1 MAGSAASSVLPA
13 SQPASGLRRSSRST
27 IKRVFSVDDLEVLQS
42 TDNSLTDKT
51 DKPSGSYIVVNS
63 NRRRKLKQQSSHI
76 SSQQSTQSQSITTPS
91 HNDVTVENDVG
102 TAHCNEHAI
111 SDKATVSSGKGNVV
125 LTCHEFTAM
134 SEEIRSLKATVTN
147 LRLQLDSVL
156 SFLGIVSDNSIAAH
170 DFPPLTGTHPVQR
183 DINVNS
189 RYATADTANN
199 ISHSQ
204 QSEQSYA
211 NVARKSAAFSA
222 PFRNAV
228 VSAVYADFEEK
239 DRRAKNIVISGLCT
253 SSQSDKVSVENLCN
267 SEFGFTPRIV
277 KCRRLGLPRDGR
289 VQPLLVVLETVN
301 DSEFLIK
308 NARCLRRSADPV
320 IRDSVYINPD
330 LTKAEA
336 LTAYHRRCRR
346 RELAAA
352 RSATRVQ
359 ATQPV
364 RHSSITAPEPT
375 HSQGDASNHQL
386 VASDHSNPQ
395 STAVLNTQSPSTVYQ
410 PVSTIDLHNTS
421 DDIINLAVTP
431 TPISPPSVDLQERTT
446 NEPNKLSTSVS
457 ESGPAGLSCSVN
469 ISAIVSTL
477 DAIHS
482 CATSDVGSQEVTAQ
496 SISST

>member
-13 SQPASGLRRSSRST
+13 SQSASGLRRSSRTT

-42 TDNSLTDKT
+42 TDNSLTDK
-51 DKPSGSYIVVNS
+51 PSGSYIVVNS
-63 NRRRKLKQQSSHI
+63 NRRRKLKQQSGHI
-76 SSQQSTQSQSITTPS
+76 SSQQSSQSQSITTPS
-91 HNDVTVENDVG
+91 HNDVTVQNGVG
-102 TAHCNEHAI
+102 TAHCNERAI
-111 SDKATVSSGKGNVV
+111 SDKATVSSDQGSVV
-125 LTCHEFTAM
+125 LACHEFTAM

-156 SFLGIVSDNSIAAH
+156 SFLGIVNDNSIAAH

-189 RYATADTANN
+189 GHATADTANN

-211 NVARKSAAFSA
+211 NVARRSAAFSA

-267 SEFGFTPRIV
+267 SEFGFTPQIV
-277 KCRRLGLPRDGR
+277 KCRRLGLPRDDR
-289 VQPLLVVLETVN
+289 VQPLLVVLETTN

-308 NARCLRRSADPV
+308 NARCLRRSANPA

-364 RHSSITAPEPT
+364 CHSSVTAPEPT
-375 HSQGDASNHQL
+375 HSQGNASNHQL
-386 VASDHSNPQ
+386 VASAHSNAQ
-395 STAVLNTQSPSTVYQ
+395 STAVLNTQLPPTVYQ
-410 PVSTIDLHNTS
+410 PVSTIDPHNTS

-431 TPISPPSVDLQERTT
+431 IPMSPSNADPQERTT
-446 NEPNKLSTSVS
+446 NEPNTLSTSVS
-457 ESGPAGLSCSVN
+457 ESGPAGRSCSVN
-469 ISAIVSTL
+469 ISATVGTL

-482 CATSDVGSQEVTAQ
+482 GATFDVGSQEVTAQ
-496 SISST
+496 SMSST